1 LEVEERRELVA
12 HKGAQRIRNVA
23 IVGHR
28 GSGKTSLN
36 EALLFEGGAINRLG
50 SVADGSTVAD
60 SEPDE
65 VEREMSIAASLA
77 SFEYEDRKLNL
88 IDTPGEPSF
97 VADTLSALSVCDSAV
112 FVVNGVMG
120 VEVTT
125 DRLWQRANELGLA
138 RLVFVNM
145 LDRERA
151 DFFKTLDSLK
161 AAFGPHVVATEIPIG
176 VEHETR
182 GIVDLVDMKAFEYE
196 GTGKGSAK
204 ELPIP
209 EEVKEQADSYRE
221 KLMDEVAEN
230 SDDLME
236 RYLEG
241 EEISHDEIV
250 EALKDGVTKGTIFP
264 VTCGIATKNFGT
276 DRLLDALVNDL
287 PSPARKGAVVATDGE
302 GSQVE
307 ITPEETGDPVVYI
320 FKTLADPFAG
330 RINLFRV
337 YSGVLTG
344 DSQLTNVRAHSKER
358 IGQLLVPQGKE
369 MGHTTEFGPG
379 DLGAVAKLKETRS
392 GDVLSGKDAAIKF
405 PPVQLPAAVMAFAIE
420 PKSKGDEEKV
430 WTALRRLQ
438 EEDPTLDV
446 HRDPETGEQIIAGL
460 SQVHVEV
467 IVDRVKRRFGAE
479 VNLKPPRVPYQE
491 TIKKSA
497 KAQGRYKK
505 QTGGRGQFGDC
516 HIEIEPL
523 PQGGGFEFVNKI
535 KGGVIPTSFIP
546 AVEKGVV
553 DAMKQ
558 GVVAGYPLR
567 DVRVTLYDGSFHSV
581 DSSEMAFKVAGSM
594 AFKKAAEAAQPA
606 LLEPIMQA
614 AVVVPEDAVGD
625 VIGDLN
631 GRRGRPLG
639 MEPKGSMTE
648 IKAEVPMA
656 EMLTYPPDLRSIT
669 GGRGEYTMEFLR
681 YEEVPQH
688 LAQKVISAATTEEEA
703 A

>member
-1 LEVEERRELVA
+1 LVA

-36 EALLFEGGAINRLG
+36 EALLFEAGTITRLG
-50 SVADGSTVAD
+50 SVSDGSTVSD

-65 VEREMSIAASLA
+65 VEREMSISASLSA
-77 SFEYEDRKLNL
+77 FEHDDRKINL
-88 IDTPGEPSF
+88 IDTPGDPSF
-97 VADTLSALSVCDSAV
+97 VADALGALRVCDSAV
-112 FVVNGVMG
+112 FAINGVMG

-125 DRLWQRANELGLA
+125 DRLWQRADELGLA

-151 DFFKTLDSLK
+151 DFFRALDSLK
-161 AAFGPHVVATEIPIG
+161 EAFGPHVVATEIPIG
-176 VEHETR
+176 SEHETR
-182 GIVDLVDMKAFEYE
+182 GIVDLIDMKAFEYE
-196 GTGKGSAK
+196 GVGRGNSKEI
-204 ELPIP
+204 ELPDD
-209 EEVKEQADSYRE
+209 VREQAASYRE

-250 EALKDGVTKGTIFP
+250 DALKDGVTRGTIFP

-287 PSPARKGAVVATDGE
+287 PSPSRKGAVTVTDADGNE
-302 GSQVE
+302 VE
-307 ITPEETGDPVVYI
+307 IEPEESADTVAYI

-337 YSGVLTG
+337 YSGVLKG
-344 DSQLTNVRAHSKER
+344 DSHVTNLRAHTKER
-358 IGQLLVPQGKE
+358 LGQLLVPHGKE
-369 MGHTTEFGPG
+369 MKQATEFGPG
-379 DLGAVAKLKETRS
+379 DIGAVAKLKETHT
-392 GDVLSGKDAAIKF
+392 GDVLSTKDTGISF
-405 PPVQLPAAVMAFAIE
+405 PGLRLPAPVMAFAIE

-430 WTALRRLQ
+430 STALRRLQ
-438 EEDPTLDV
+438 EEDPTLDF
-446 HRDPETGEQIIAGL
+446 HRDPQTGEQIIAGL

-467 IVDRVKRRFGAE
+467 IVDRMKRRFGAE

-491 TIKKSA
+491 TIKGKA

-516 HIEIEPL
+516 HIEIEPQ
-523 PQGGGFEFVNKI
+523 PQGAGFEFVNRI
-535 KGGVIPTSFIP
+535 KGGVIPSSFIP
-546 AVEKGVV
+546 AVEKGIRE
-553 DAMKQ
+553 AMQQ
-558 GVVAGYPLR
+558 GVIAGYPLR
-567 DVRVTLYDGSFHSV
+567 DFKVTLYDGSYHSV
-581 DSSEMAFKVAGSM
+581 DSSEMAFKIAGSL
-594 AFKKAAEAAQPA
+594 AFKKAAGDAQPT
-606 LLEPIMQA
+606 LLEPIMEAQ
-614 AVVVPEDAVGD
+614 VTVPEDCVGD

-639 MEPKGSMTE
+639 MGPKGSMTE

-656 EMLTYPPDLRSIT
+656 EMLNYAPDLRSIT
-669 GGRGEYTMEFLR
+669 GGRGDYTMEFLR

-688 LAQKVISAATTEEEA
+688 LAQKVIDAAQQEEEA
-703 A
+703 AARA